1 MSALCGAM
9 ESLNKMVQDCL
20 GPLPKVCPEHVLLD
34 MERARMHAEDR
45 RDFQEKERQ
54 LKEQEADY
62 DAALDS
68 VQALRESLQVQLSYN
83 REVSEIVQHARESQQ
98 VQLSH
103 NRELSETSRRQLH
116 AVNNLL
122 SVVRVSD

>member
-1 MSALCGAM
+1 
-9 ESLNKMVQDCL
+9 
-20 GPLPKVCPEHVLLD
+20 

-83 REVSEIVQHARESQQ
+83 REVSEIVQHARESLQ

-103 NRELSETSRRQLH
+103 NHELSETSRRQLH

-122 SVVRVSD
+122 SVVRVSDWVIETILAQTRENKALVPKTMHS